1 MTTTKVYRKMP
12 GHSGS
17 SFGHKS
23 SSGSKSS
30 SSYGY
35 RSRKPSPSPSL
46 MANRPSPAA
55 STGGSSAFVRRSA
68 SSTPSTYAGSKPYGH
83 SVVRGGFK
91 SAGHGAS
98 RGGFSRGGFSGG
110 NRGGSRRGPA
120 DQKIDP
126 SRFVNKAVITE
137 TVEKFIPEHA
147 FNDFAIDARIKQNI
161 AKHGFTAP
169 TPIQDK
175 AIPHVLKGQDVVGIA
190 NTGTGK
196 TAAFLIPL
204 IHKILLAPREKVIVM
219 VPTRELAIQIEAE
232 LRLFTPM
239 LRIFGVCCVGGAPIG
254 RQISQLKLTHS
265 FVIGTPGRIKDLIE
279 RKFIRLE
286 EFKTVVLD
294 EADRMLDMGFIND
307 MRAIMSKMAKDRQTL
322 FFSATLSPEIAAL
335 IKEFLREPV
344 SISVKTR
351 DTAKNV
357 DQDVVRVGGGDKIK
371 VLRDMLAQAEF
382 SKVLVFGRT
391 KHGVEK
397 LSKLLSQAGV
407 KAESIHGNK
416 NHGQRQRALGAFKDN
431 KVQVLVATDVA
442 ARGLDIPDVSHVIN
456 YDLPATYD
464 DYVHRIGRTGRA
476 GKTGKALTFIG

>member
-12 GHSGS
+12 THGGGSFAGKSKYSGASRMANPSPSGTAPIKSGS
-17 SFGHKS
+17 SYGHRSGAS
-23 SSGSKSS
+23 SSVS
-30 SSYGY
+30 
-35 RSRKPSPSPSL
+35 
-46 MANRPSPAA
+46 
-55 STGGSSAFVRRSA
+55 
-68 SSTPSTYAGSKPYGH
+68 SKPYGH

-91 SAGHGAS
+91 SGGFKGGFKS
-98 RGGFSRGGFSGG
+98 GSRSGGRGGFGG
-110 NRGGSRRGPA
+110 NRGGGRRGPA
-120 DQKIDP
+120 DQKINP
-126 SRFVNKAVITE
+126 SLFVNKAVITE
-137 TVEKFIPEHA
+137 EVEKFIPEHA
-147 FNDFAIDARIKQNI
+147 FNDFLIDDRIKANI

-175 AIPHVLKGQDVVGIA
+175 TIPHILKGQDVVGIA

-196 TAAFLIPL
+196 TAAFLVPL
-204 IHKILLAPREKVIVM
+204 IHKILLNPREKVIVM

-279 RKFIRLE
+279 RKFIKLE
-286 EFKTVVLD
+286 EFRTVVLD

-307 MRAIMSKMAKDRQTL
+307 MRTIMSRMPKERQTL

-351 DTAKNV
+351 DTSKNI
-357 DQDVVRVGGGDKIK
+357 DQDVVRVGYGNDKVQI
-371 VLRDMLAQAEF
+371 LREMLSKAEF

-397 LSKLLSQAGV
+397 LSKLLTQAGV

-416 NHGQRQRALGAFKDN
+416 NHGALS
-431 KVQVLVATDVA
+431 L
-442 ARGLDIPDVSHVIN
+442 SVI
-456 YDLPATYD
+456 
-464 DYVHRIGRTGRA
+464 
-476 GKTGKALTFIG
+476 FISMN